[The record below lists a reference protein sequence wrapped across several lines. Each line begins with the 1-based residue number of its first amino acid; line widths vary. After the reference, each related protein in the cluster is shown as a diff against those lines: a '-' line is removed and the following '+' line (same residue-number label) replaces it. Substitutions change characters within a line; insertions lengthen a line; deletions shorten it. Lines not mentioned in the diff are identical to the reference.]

1 MANEQI
7 TTTNLVIPETYIDT
21 INEKIKARSVIAALK
36 PGKPRIF
43 ANANYMVFTEKPHG
57 EFVGEGEAK
66 SASPATFAP
75 VIGRPHKFQTTVRMT
90 EEVVWADEDS
100 RLRLLDEIIDALG
113 ESVAEGLDYG
123 LIHGWNPRTQTAL
136 LGLQSDA
143 LATVANQVTA
153 TGNAQ
158 ADLDSLPD
166 TVLANGYM
174 VDGIALDLMYANEL
188 RKMRVQATGA
198 KMYPE
203 VTLNL
208 DPANIDGLR
217 AATASSVSG
226 SPLSVVGGPQAIIGN
241 WNMLDWGFV
250 REFAVEKIMYGD
262 PDGLGD
268 LKRYNQIA
276 YRVEAVFSWAIL
288 DPEAFAVL
296 KAAAP
301 SDTPSDEPSD
311 EPSEE
316 PSEEPT
322 A

>member
-7 TTTNLVIPETYIDT
+7 TTEKLIIPETYIDT
-21 INEKIKARSVIAALK
+21 INEKIKSRSVIAALK
-36 PGKPRIF
+36 QGKPRIF

-57 EFVGEGEAK
+57 EFIGEGEAK
-66 SASPATFAP
+66 NPSTATFKP
-75 VIGRPHKFQTTVRMT
+75 VIGKPHKFQTTVRMT

-100 RLRLLDEIIDALG
+100 RMRLLDEVIDALG

-123 LIHGWNPRTQTAL
+123 LIHGWNPRTKSAL
-136 LGLQSDA
+136 SGLQAES
-143 LATVANQVTA
+143 LAAVANQVTA

-174 VDGIALDLMYANEL
+174 VDGIALDLMYANSL
-188 RKMRVQATGA
+188 RKLRVEATGA

-203 VTLNL
+203 VTLSL
-208 DPANIDGLR
+208 DPSNVDGLR
-217 AATASSVSG
+217 AATAASVGG
-226 SPLSVVGGPQAIIGN
+226 SPLAVENGAQAIIGN

-250 REFAVEKIMYGD
+250 REFNVEKIAYGD

-268 LKRYNQIA
+268 LKRYNQVA

-288 DPEAFAVL
+288 DPKAFAAL
-296 KAAAP
+296 KANKA
-301 SDTPSDEPSD
+301 
-311 EPSEE
+311 
-316 PSEEPT
+316 
-322 A
+322 

>member
-1 MANEQI
+1 MANEQL
-7 TTTNLVIPETYIDT
+7 TTTKLVIPETYIDT
-21 INEKIKARSVIAALK
+21 INEKVKARSVIAALK
-36 PGKPRIF
+36 QGKPRIF

-57 EFVGEGEAK
+57 EFIGEGEAK
-66 SASPATFAP
+66 NPSTATFTP
-75 VIGRPHKFQTTVRMT
+75 VVGKPHKFQTTVRMT

-100 RLRLLDEIIDALG
+100 RLRLLDEVIDALG

-123 LIHGWNPRTQTAL
+123 LIHGWNPRTKAAL
-136 LGLQSDA
+136 SGLQAEA

-166 TVLANGYM
+166 TVLENGYM

-188 RKMRVQATGA
+188 RKMRVEATGA

-217 AATASSVSG
+217 AATSSSVAG
-226 SPLSVVGGPQAIIGN
+226 TPLGVETDTQAIIGN

-288 DPEAFAVL
+288 DPKAFAAL
-296 KAAAP
+296 KAA
-301 SDTPSDEPSD
+301 
-311 EPSEE
+311 
-316 PSEEPT
+316 
-322 A
+322 

>member
-1 MANEQI
+1 MANEEL
-7 TTTNLVIPETYIDT
+7 TTTKLVIPETYIDT
-21 INEKIKARSVIAALK
+21 INEKVKARSVIAALK
-36 PGKPRIF
+36 QGKPRIF

-57 EFVGEGEAK
+57 EFIGEGEAK
-66 SASPATFAP
+66 NPSTATFTP
-75 VIGRPHKFQTTVRMT
+75 VVGKPHKFQTTIRMT

-100 RLRLLDEIIDALG
+100 RLRLLDEVIDALG

-123 LIHGWNPRTQTAL
+123 LIHGWNPRTQAAL
-136 LGLQSDA
+136 NGLQAEA

-166 TVLANGYM
+166 TVLENGYM

-188 RKMRVQATGA
+188 RKMRVEATGA

-217 AATASSVSG
+217 AATSSSVAG
-226 SPLSVVGGPQAIIGN
+226 TPLGVETGTQAIIGN

-288 DPEAFAVL
+288 DPTAFAAL
-296 KAAAP
+296 KAA
-301 SDTPSDEPSD
+301 
-311 EPSEE
+311 
-316 PSEEPT
+316 
-322 A
+322 

>member
-1 MANEQI
+1 MAGEQI
-7 TTTNLVIPETYIDT
+7 TTAKLVIPETYIDT

-36 PGKPRIF
+36 QGKPRIF
-43 ANANYMVFTEKPHG
+43 ANANYMVFSEKPHG
-57 EFVGEGEAK
+57 EFIGEGEAK
-66 SASPATFAP
+66 NPSTATFTP
-75 VIGRPHKFQTTVRMT
+75 IVGKPHKFQTTVRMT

-100 RLRLLDEIIDALG
+100 RLRLLDEVIDALG

-123 LIHGWNPRTQTAL
+123 LIHGWNPRTKSAL
-136 LGLQSDA
+136 SALQAEA

-166 TVLANGYM
+166 TVLENGYM

-188 RKMRVQATGA
+188 RKMRVEATGA

-217 AATASSVSG
+217 AATSASVAG
-226 SPLSVVGGPQAIIGN
+226 TPLGVATDTQAIIGN

-288 DPEAFAVL
+288 DPKAFAAL
-296 KAAAP
+296 KSA
-301 SDTPSDEPSD
+301 
-311 EPSEE
+311 
-316 PSEEPT
+316 
-322 A
+322 